1 MARKIFFIVLESDN
15 KKRLVCDLT
24 DKIYTE
30 NHRMVFYINNQT
42 LAKDFDQKLW
52 IWKQSSFIPHLYTTK
67 LDTAFEEP
75 VVITSEI
82 ETAADYNMLLMY
94 DPAPLEVL
102 SKFDQVIDF
111 AEKYDLTAL
120 QKSRERYR
128 MYQEKKWPV
137 ETVKPGQFLLLNL

>member
-1 MARKIFFIVLESDN
+1 MIRKIFFIVLESDN

-42 LAKDFDQKLW
+42 LAQDFDHKLW
-52 IWKQSSFIPHLYTTK
+52 IWKQSSFVPHLYTTK

-94 DPAPLEVL
+94 DPAPFEVL
-102 SKFDQVIDF
+102 SMFDRVIDF
-111 AEKYDLTAL
+111 AEKYDLTKL
-120 QKSRERYR
+120 QESRERYR
-128 MYQEKKWPV
+128 AYHDKKWPV

>member
-1 MARKIFFIVLESDN
+1 
-15 KKRLVCDLT
+15 
-24 DKIYTE
+24 
-30 NHRMVFYINNQT
+30 
-42 LAKDFDQKLW
+42 
-52 IWKQSSFIPHLYTTK
+52 
-67 LDTAFEEP
+67 LDTLFEEP

-82 ETAADYNMLLMY
+82 ETAADYNILLMY

-120 QKSRERYR
+120 QKSRKRYQ

-137 ETVKPGQFLLLNL
+137 ETVKPGEFLLLNLKPV